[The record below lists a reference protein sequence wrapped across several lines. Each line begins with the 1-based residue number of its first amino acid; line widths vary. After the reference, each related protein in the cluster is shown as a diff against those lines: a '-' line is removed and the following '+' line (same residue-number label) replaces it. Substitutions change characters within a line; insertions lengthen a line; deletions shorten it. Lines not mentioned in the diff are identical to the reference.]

1 MVAGVNGRIGVN
13 APRAVVEE
21 QKAKRDYVTVL
32 TQPMVVIRVMVNSLE
47 QIRVTWMLVS

>member
-21 QKAKRDYVTVL
+21 QKAERDYVTVL
-32 TQPMVVIRVMVNSLE
+32 PQPMVVIRVMAKTPE
-47 QIRVTWMLVS
+47 RIRAIMNHVS